1 MFEDRREAGA
11 PLEKKF
17 HLLGHPT
24 ARLLRNLWLMIV
36 VAVGAFVLA
45 SCVTDSTH
53 NFATPAEAWQTRTG
67 QLAYEGPRMSLI
79 GEVLVRFSKSGEME
93 LTFSKGPGVNLLV
106 LRQDAQFGSAEG
118 PLAHGRW
125 SGPVS
130 TAPGRLRGWFSLR
143 EKIVAGRTSID
154 ATNAGESFN
163 LRF

>member
-1 MFEDRREAGA
+1 MFEDPREAVA
-11 PLEKKF
+11 PLEKKL
-17 HLLGHPT
+17 HPLGHPT
-24 ARLLRNLWLMIV
+24 ARLLRSLWLIIA
-36 VAVGAFVLA
+36 VAVGAFVLT

-53 NFATPAEAWQTRTG
+53 NFATPAEGWQTRTG
-67 QLAYEGPRMSLI
+67 QLAYKGPRMSLI

-106 LRQDAQFGSAEG
+106 LHQDAQFGSAEG

-130 TAPGRLRGWFSLR
+130 TAPARLRSWFSLR
-143 EKIVAGRTSID
+143 EKIVAGGTVIE
-154 ATNAGESFN
+154 ATNGGESFN